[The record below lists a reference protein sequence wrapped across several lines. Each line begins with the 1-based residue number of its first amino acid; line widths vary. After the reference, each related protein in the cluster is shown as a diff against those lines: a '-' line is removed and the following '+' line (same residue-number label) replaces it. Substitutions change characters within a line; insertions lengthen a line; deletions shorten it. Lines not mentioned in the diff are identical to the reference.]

1 MQLTPKFSHKKL
13 AQEKLFWG
21 ITSEKIGTIHNTT
34 FPSQNIN
41 IEHNSSKCHEKMI
54 F

>member
-21 ITSEKIGTIHNTT
+21 MTSEKIGIPNTT